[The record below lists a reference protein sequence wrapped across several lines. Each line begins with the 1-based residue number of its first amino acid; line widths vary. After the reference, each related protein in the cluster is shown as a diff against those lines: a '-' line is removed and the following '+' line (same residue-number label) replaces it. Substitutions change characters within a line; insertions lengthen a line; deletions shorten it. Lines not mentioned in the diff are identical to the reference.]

1 MKKTK
6 KSKKR
11 PSGRTTTPV
20 RPAASREP
28 ATPAAVD
35 KGTDAPVTSTPN
47 FKAGKDL

>member
-6 KSKKR
+6 KSKKG

-20 RPAASREP
+20 QPAASREP
-28 ATPAAVD
+28 VTPAAVANA
-35 KGTDAPVTSTPN
+35 TDAPVTSTPD

>member
-20 RPAASREP
+20 QPALSREP
-28 ATPAAVD
+28 VTTAAVD
-35 KGTDAPVTSTPN
+35 NGTDAPVTSAPD